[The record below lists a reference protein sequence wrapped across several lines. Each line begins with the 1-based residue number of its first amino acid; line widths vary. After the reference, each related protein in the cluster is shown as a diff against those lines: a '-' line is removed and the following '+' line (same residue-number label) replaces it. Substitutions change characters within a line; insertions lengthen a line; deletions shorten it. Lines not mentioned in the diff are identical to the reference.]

1 MFGTADAYGAPFAVL
16 LTLWLILV
24 FLAEQSSS
32 LISRMLLAH
41 FEIVDAMCDAR
52 VLHAISGDP
61 VARLHADRK
70 VC

>member
-1 MFGTADAYGAPFAVL
+1 MFGSADAYGAPFAVL

-24 FLAEQSSS
+24 FLAEQFSF
-32 LISRMLLAH
+32 LISRVLLAH

-52 VLHAISGDP
+52 VLHASSADP
-61 VARLHADRK
+61 AARSDAYRK